1 MEVSTSPNIALR
13 FLASLFTGKRV
24 LGAMIASLSKSLLSH
39 GFRELGAINLN
50 SLRRVSQSKCLDIS
64 GVYPPI
70 TTPFDGDSGQVSHV
84 KLEQNVQRWSS
95 LPFRGLVVHGST
107 GECVLLSTDERL
119 DIVRKVK
126 ASLPEDKLIIVGA
139 GQESTRATVE
149 FAVQSARAGAN
160 AVLVVTPCFYKGRM
174 TPDALERHFARV
186 ADESPVPV
194 ILYSVPGN
202 TGVDLPADVA
212 IRLAAHPNVIG
223 MKDSGGEIAKI
234 GYIVHKTRERG
245 FQVLAGSAGFLLP
258 SLQVGAVGG
267 VCALANTLGAEVC
280 RLQELFQRGA
290 AEDAR
295 NLQHRLIAPNSGV
308 TKRFGIAGVKASM
321 DWFGLYGGPVRS
333 PLLPL
338 SEREQDEL
346 KKIFTEEGFLKS

>member
-1 MEVSTSPNIALR
+1 MLAKFSRSVHLCSIRRLDR
-13 FLASLFTGKRV
+13 FRINARRKASQR
-24 LGAMIASLSKSLLSH
+24 
-39 GFRELGAINLN
+39 
-50 SLRRVSQSKCLDIS
+50 KCLDIS
-64 GVYPPI
+64 GIYPPI
-70 TTPFDGDSGQVSHV
+70 TTPFDGSSGSVSYE
-84 KLEQNVQRWSS
+84 KLEHNLKRWSS

-119 DIVRKVK
+119 EVVRRVK
-126 ASLPEDKLIIVGA
+126 SFLPHDKLLIVGA
-139 GQESTRATVE
+139 GQESTQATVE
-149 FAVQSARAGAN
+149 FATQSAKIGAS

-174 TPDALERHFARV
+174 TADALEKHFVRV

-212 IRLAAHPNVIG
+212 IRLSSHPNVIG

-234 GYIVHKTRERG
+234 GYVVHKTRQSG

-280 RLQELFQRGA
+280 RLQELYERG
-290 AEDAR
+290 DAKEAR
-295 NLQHRLIAPNSGV
+295 SLQHRLIAPNAGV

-321 DWFGLYGGPVRS
+321 EWFGLYGGPVRS
-333 PLLPL
+333 PLQPL
-338 SEREQDEL
+338 SEGELSEL
-346 KKIFTEEGFLKS
+346 KKIFTEEGFLNP

>member
-1 MEVSTSPNIALR
+1 M
-13 FLASLFTGKRV
+13 LAKFSRSVHLYSIRSLD
-24 LGAMIASLSKSLLSH
+24 
-39 GFRELGAINLN
+39 GFRINAV
-50 SLRRVSQSKCLDIS
+50 RRASQGKCLDIS
-64 GVYPPI
+64 GIYPPI
-70 TTPFDGDSGQVSHV
+70 TTPFDASSGLVSYE
-84 KLEQNVQRWSS
+84 KLEQNLKRWSS

-107 GECVLLSTDERL
+107 GECVLLTVDERL
-119 DIVRKVK
+119 EIVRRVK
-126 ASLPEDKLIIVGA
+126 SSLPDDKLLIVGA
-139 GQESTRATVE
+139 GQESTQATIE
-149 FAVQSARAGAN
+149 FAAHSAKAGAS

-174 TPDALERHFARV
+174 TADALEKHFARV

-212 IRLAAHPNVIG
+212 ISLSAHPNVIG

-234 GYIVHKTRERG
+234 GYIVHKTRQSG

-280 RLQELFQRGA
+280 RLQELHERGDA
-290 AEDAR
+290 TEAR
-295 NLQHRLIAPNSGV
+295 NLQHRLIAPNAGV
-308 TKRFGIAGVKASM
+308 TKRFGIAGVKVSM
-321 DWFGLYGGPVRS
+321 EWFGLYGGPVRS

-338 SEREQDEL
+338 TEGERSEL
-346 KKIFTEEGFLKS
+346 KKIFTEEGFLNP